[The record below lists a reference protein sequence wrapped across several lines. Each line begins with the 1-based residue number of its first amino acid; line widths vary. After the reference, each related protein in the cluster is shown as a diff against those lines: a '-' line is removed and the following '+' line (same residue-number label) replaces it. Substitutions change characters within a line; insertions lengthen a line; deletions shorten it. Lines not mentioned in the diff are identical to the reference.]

1 MHGAAGKVRCGGG
14 GLNVPFDHC
23 VDRWGDWNVRLVWK
37 YALPIYI
44 RFEESI
50 TIFSNAL
57 IFSLQPFIGDGT
69 RSSGARTTTSDGER
83 VYVWVHTHINGVD
96 PDNVVMFTWS
106 EGYRERVFCKNC
118 HIYTCAP

>member
-1 MHGAAGKVRCGGG
+1 MYASCGSMH
-14 GLNVPFDHC
+14 FQSTF
-23 VDRWGDWNVRLVWK
+23 
-37 YALPIYI
+37 ALK
-44 RFEESI
+44 SI
-50 TIFSNAL
+50 L
-57 IFSLQPFIGDGT
+57 FSLSRPFIGDGT

-106 EGYRERVFCKNC
+106 EGYRERVFCEKNC